1 MCRTFAAVMGKG
13 HLISVVD
20 DDESVRE
27 ALEDL
32 LHSAGLEVATF
43 ASAEEFLG
51 SGHLRTAA
59 CLILDLHMPGIGGLE
74 LQQRLARDGYRIPT
88 VILTAHG
95 DDDARTKALG
105 AGAVAFMPKPFDGE
119 ALLRAVEAALKIRL
133 TDN

>member
-1 MCRTFAAVMGKG
+1 MGKG

-43 ASAEEFLG
+43 TSAEEFLG
-51 SGHLRTAA
+51 SGHIRTAA
-59 CLILDLHMPGIGGLE
+59 CLILDLHMPGMGGLE
-74 LQQRLARDGYRIPT
+74 LQQRLARDGHRIPT

-119 ALLRAVEAALKIRL
+119 ALLRAVEAALKSGL
-133 TDN
+133 TGH

>member
-1 MCRTFAAVMGKG
+1 MGKG

-43 ASAEEFLG
+43 TSAEEFLG
-51 SGHLRTAA
+51 SGHIRTAA
-59 CLILDLHMPGIGGLE
+59 CLILDLHMPGMGGLE
-74 LQQRLARDGYRIPT
+74 LQQQLARGGHRIPT

-95 DDDARTKALG
+95 DDDARTRALG

-119 ALLRAVEAALKIRL
+119 ALLRTVEAALKSRL
-133 TDN
+133 TGN

>member
-1 MCRTFAAVMGKG
+1 MGKG

-32 LHSAGLEVATF
+32 LHSAGLEVVTF

-59 CLILDLHMPGIGGLE
+59 CLILDLHMPGMGGLE
-74 LQQRLARDGYRIPT
+74 LQQRLARDGHQIPT

-95 DDDARTKALG
+95 DDNARTNAL
-105 AGAVAFMPKPFDGE
+105 ARGAVAFMPKPFDGE
-119 ALLRAVEAALKIRL
+119 ALLRAVEAALKGRL
-133 TDN
+133 TGN

>member
-1 MCRTFAAVMGKG
+1 MGKG

-51 SGHLRTAA
+51 SRHLPTAA
-59 CLILDLHMPGIGGLE
+59 CLILDLHMPGMGGLE
-74 LQQRLARDGYRIPT
+74 LQQRLARDGHRIPI

-95 DDDARTKALG
+95 DDNARTNAL
-105 AGAVAFMPKPFDGE
+105 AKGAVAFMPKPFDGE
-119 ALLRAVEAALKIRL
+119 ALLRAVEAALKSRL
-133 TDN
+133 TGD

>member
-1 MCRTFAAVMGKG
+1 MGKG

-51 SGHLRTAA
+51 SGRLRTAA
-59 CLILDLHMPGIGGLE
+59 CLILDLHMPGMGGLE
-74 LQQRLARDGYRIPT
+74 LQERLARDGHRIPT

-95 DDDARTKALG
+95 DDDTRTRALG

-119 ALLRAVEAALKIRL
+119 ALLRAVEAALKSRL
-133 TDN
+133 TGN